1 MIEDYIIQK
10 TETVFGCL
18 KKMEKRPRKVMYVCD
33 GYTLLGAVTDGDI
46 RRHLIDG
53 GDIYDNVCK
62 AANMSP
68 ICLKNRGDLNADYRK
83 ILIEYD
89 IDSLPLVDDENR
101 IIWIAS
107 LTDFNYRKHTLKLPV
122 VIMAGGKGMRLKPY
136 TSILPK
142 PLIPIG
148 EKTITEQIMSRFE
161 TFGCNDFHMII
172 NYKKNFIR
180 AYFDE
185 LSLSSNIFFVEEK
198 EYFGTAGGMK
208 ELEGK
213 LNSAFFVTNCDIIV
227 DSDYYEIVKFHAE
240 HKNLLTVVCAE
251 VTETLPYGVVSADAR
266 GYVSGI
272 QEKPRRSYLT
282 NTGFYVA
289 EPEIFRYIPRDT
301 FTDMTDVI
309 QMCIKQ
315 GEKVGSYV
323 IPKDCWLDMGQ
334 INELEK
340 LKQRME

>member
-1 MIEDYIIQK
+1 MIEDYIVQK

-18 KKMEKRPRKVMYVCD
+18 RKMEERPRKVMYICD
-33 GYTLLGAVTDGDI
+33 GYKLLGAVTDGDI

-53 GDIYDNVCK
+53 GDIYDNVCN
-62 AANMSP
+62 AGNMSP
-68 ICLKNRGDLNADYRK
+68 ICLKSQDDQDIDYRK
-83 ILIEYD
+83 VLTEYE
-89 IDSLPLVDDENR
+89 IDSLPLVDSEHR

-107 LTDFNYRKHTLKLPV
+107 MTDFNYRKHILKLPV

-161 TFGCNDFHMII
+161 TFGCKDFHMII

-180 AYFDE
+180 AYFE
-185 LSLSSNIFFVEEK
+185 EASLSSNLYFVEEK
-198 EYFGTAGGMK
+198 EFFGTAGGIK
-208 ELEGK
+208 YLEEK
-213 LNSAFFVTNCDIIV
+213 LNSTFFVTNCDIIV

-240 HKNLLTVVCAE
+240 HKNIITIVCAK
-251 VTETLPYGVVSADAR
+251 VTETLPYGIVSSDAN
-266 GYVSGI
+266 GYVTGV
-272 QEKPRRSYLT
+272 QEKPSRSYLT

-289 EPEIFRYIPRDT
+289 EPEIFQYIPNDA
-301 FTDMTDVI
+301 FTDMTEVI
-309 QMCIKQ
+309 QTCIKQ
-315 GEKVGSYV
+315 NVKVGSYA

-334 INELEK
+334 LSELEK